1 MNAHILDILSIM
13 LVVSIASIYLLKT
26 FVNMR
31 NKKCGTICSGCSSTK
46 SCSTKSFVKQP
57 TTRPIHFKPR
67 ASS

>member
-31 NKKCGTICSGCSSTK
+31 NK
-46 SCSTKSFVKQP
+46 
-57 TTRPIHFKPR
+57 
-67 ASS
+67 